1 MHLCL
6 KNPILNHLLKETK
19 GVQITPDFIINNAY
33 EDSKNAK
40 IIKKFQQ
47 ELDVITL
54 LLKEM
59 SEPLFYVD
67 LERTYLGSIYI
78 SFEDDDDDENRIFA
92 ARQHLERSRARLR
105 KECFMTSSI
114 QLQP

>member
-40 IIKKFQQ
+40 ILKKFQQ
-47 ELDVITL
+47 ELDATTL
-54 LLKEM
+54 LLKK
-59 SEPLFYVD
+59 
-67 LERTYLGSIYI
+67 LGKPK
-78 SFEDDDDDENRIFA
+78 R
-92 ARQHLERSRARLR
+92 
-105 KECFMTSSI
+105 
-114 QLQP
+114 